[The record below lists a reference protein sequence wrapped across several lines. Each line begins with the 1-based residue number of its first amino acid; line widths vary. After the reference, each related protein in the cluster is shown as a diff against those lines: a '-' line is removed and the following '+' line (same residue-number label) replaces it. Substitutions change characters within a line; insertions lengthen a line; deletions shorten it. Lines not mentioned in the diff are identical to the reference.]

1 MSKRNKDKA
10 NLLDADNQKT
20 HYWINPRKKRKN
32 NLIGTLW
39 NKIDVSQ
46 THHNTPF
53 IKLLQGKETD
63 KEVETRYELF
73 NSIWNHQLHKIQ
85 TILDHENTEL
95 FGKLLQYIEAPFDY
109 GKNNTHIAINNVYK
123 IPIGFLLLG
132 SNTANNIRII
142 QEFNKFVQLREQK
155 HIKLINLNSKNC
167 ANIKST
173 LREVVKQ
180 VLSKKSEETEEND
193 SSDSSEDE
201 ESEDDDMDYE
211 GRINYDFDIVEDWCL
226 KQFSREKGNPKNT
239 SSRLIIIL
247 QDTDSISN
255 QVLNQL
261 IKLIHSYSNK
271 LPIKLIMGLS
281 SSNVTN
287 WINNNL
293 SNELRIL
300 INGFKFNSIDTKLL
314 GFKLIDEAFLNYEN
328 DETNPLILN
337 YKLSSIIFNRF
348 KNSNNSIDNLISQFK
363 LSYMIFFYQLPLSV
377 LIDEKFKPNSRY
389 FDALRRLPS
398 FKKYMEKL
406 VFKYNEQRK
415 LLEQQKEFEDFNLDI
430 KRRIDPKEADSL
442 KIEITKLLKSTDS
455 IKTLFDDTRVQF
467 KRYRLSVLNLMNI
480 IYKIQEYSEKP
491 NKEKLEIYKLII
503 NNQVNSSVFLK
514 ELLVSLKKN
523 LIDFIR
529 FAKSDALTEEINGV
543 KDIQLSNL
551 RKSLKD
557 NTPTEKVLS
566 CITKYIQ
573 SEEIIYKLDDNLFN
587 EIFSLDGGSFVN
599 LGFNFEENYENLMI
613 NLIRPKLRSILELG
627 LNDSNSYLQNELISE
642 ANTSGSN
649 VPPMI
654 CQLFK
659 VYKDAP
665 VSINIYDFYSAFK
678 QSLSRESIISVLVN
692 NDKGDDHKSILQKC
706 QVDNEL
712 IWDKIIYAWF
722 LQSCFELINL
732 GLLKEKA
739 KNDYL
744 EKSIWINL

>member
-20 HYWINPRKKRKN
+20 HYWINPKKRRKS
-32 NLIGTLW
+32 NLIGNLW

-53 IKLLQGKETD
+53 IKLFQGKETD
-63 KEVETRYELF
+63 KEVENRYELF
-73 NSIWNHQLHKIQ
+73 NRIWNHQLFKIQ
-85 TILDHENTEL
+85 TILDNENTEL
-95 FGKLLQYIEAPFDY
+95 FGKLLQYIDAPFDY
-109 GKNNTHIAINNVYK
+109 GKNDTHIAINNVHK

-142 QEFNKFVQLREQK
+142 QEFNKFVQMHEQK

-180 VLSKKSEETEEND
+180 VLSKKSEENEEND

-201 ESEDDDMDYE
+201 ESEDEDMDYD

-226 KQFSREKGNPKNT
+226 KQFGREKGNLKNT

-247 QDTDSISN
+247 QDTDSIST

-363 LSYMIFFYQLPLSV
+363 LSYMIYFYQLPLSV
-377 LIDEKFKPNSRY
+377 LIDEDFKPNSRY
-389 FDALRRLPS
+389 IEALRKLPS
-398 FKKYMEKL
+398 FKKHMEKL
-406 VFKYNEQRK
+406 VFKYNEQKK
-415 LLEQQKEFEDFNLDI
+415 LLERQKEFEDFNLDI
-430 KRRIDPKEADSL
+430 KKRIDPEEAETL
-442 KIEITKLLKSTDS
+442 KTEITKLLKSNDTVRD
-455 IKTLFDDTRVQF
+455 LFDDTRAFF

-480 IYKIQEYSEKP
+480 IFKIQEYNEKP
-491 NKEKLEIYKLII
+491 NKEKFEIYKLII
-503 NNQVNSSVFLK
+503 NNQVKSSVFLK

-523 LIDFIR
+523 LSDFIR
-529 FAKSDALTEEINGV
+529 FAKSDVLTEEVNGV
-543 KDIQLSNL
+543 KDTQLINL
-551 RKSLKD
+551 RKSLKE
-557 NTPTEKVLS
+557 NTSTDTVLS
-566 CITKYIQ
+566 CISKYIQ

-642 ANTSGSN
+642 ADTNGSK
-649 VPPMI
+649 VPAMI

-665 VSINIYDFYSAFK
+665 VSINIYDFYCAFK
-678 QSLSRESIISVLVN
+678 QSLPRELIISELIKNNKGDEYKSIIEE
-692 NDKGDDHKSILQKC
+692 C
-706 QVDNEL
+706 QLENEL

>member
-1 MSKRNKDKA
+1 
-10 NLLDADNQKT
+10 
-20 HYWINPRKKRKN
+20 
-32 NLIGTLW
+32 
-39 NKIDVSQ
+39 
-46 THHNTPF
+46 
-53 IKLLQGKETD
+53 
-63 KEVETRYELF
+63 
-73 NSIWNHQLHKIQ
+73 
-85 TILDHENTEL
+85 
-95 FGKLLQYIEAPFDY
+95 
-109 GKNNTHIAINNVYK
+109 
-123 IPIGFLLLG
+123 
-132 SNTANNIRII
+132 
-142 QEFNKFVQLREQK
+142 
-155 HIKLINLNSKNC
+155 
-167 ANIKST
+167 
-173 LREVVKQ
+173 
-180 VLSKKSEETEEND
+180 
-193 SSDSSEDE
+193 
-201 ESEDDDMDYE
+201 
-211 GRINYDFDIVEDWCL
+211 
-226 KQFSREKGNPKNT
+226 
-239 SSRLIIIL
+239 
-247 QDTDSISN
+247 
-255 QVLNQL
+255 
-261 IKLIHSYSNK
+261 
-271 LPIKLIMGLS
+271 
-281 SSNVTN
+281 
-287 WINNNL
+287 
-293 SNELRIL
+293 
-300 INGFKFNSIDTKLL
+300 
-314 GFKLIDEAFLNYEN
+314 
-328 DETNPLILN
+328 
-337 YKLSSIIFNRF
+337 
-348 KNSNNSIDNLISQFK
+348 
-363 LSYMIFFYQLPLSV
+363 
-377 LIDEKFKPNSRY
+377 
-389 FDALRRLPS
+389 
-398 FKKYMEKL
+398 
-406 VFKYNEQRK
+406 
-415 LLEQQKEFEDFNLDI
+415 
-430 KRRIDPKEADSL
+430 
-442 KIEITKLLKSTDS
+442 
-455 IKTLFDDTRVQF
+455 
-467 KRYRLSVLNLMNI
+467 MNI